1 MSIFSVLQMNN
12 NQMQNK
18 FRDDK
23 TKEGETYYKFIY
35 HFYYSLN

>member
-12 NQMQNK
+12 YQMQNK

-23 TKEGETYYKFIY
+23 TKEGEIYYKFIY
-35 HFYYSLN
+35 RFYYSLN